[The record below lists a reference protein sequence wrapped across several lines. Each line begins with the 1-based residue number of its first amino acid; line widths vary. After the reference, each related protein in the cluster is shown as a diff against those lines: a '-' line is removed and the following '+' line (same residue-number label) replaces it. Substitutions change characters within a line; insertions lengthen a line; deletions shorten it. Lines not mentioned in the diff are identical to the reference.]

1 MPVAAMRQAVYDF
14 LLVVETVGWVRP
26 GWLEVVRTF
35 PDRGE
40 GAIAAAPGTQ
50 APAMPTPQGVQ
61 PPRTISLFPERMTA
75 AQKKE
80 PPGMT
85 SRDSMLPTFAISDRS
100 KALMV
105 WLGEDALAP
114 LDQVVEILVE
124 IYRMQ
129 RADDVSLQDLLA
141 VVRLRDECET
151 AEIAVSDLRAAVQLT
166 VGLRERGL
174 TLLDDIPTTLAV
186 AKELDEAGLSLKD
199 AVAVARFMKAIKKAG
214 IDPGL
219 PEQLQ
224 AALDRY
230 ASVGYEAKQI
240 SRLASLW
247 ERLRDL
253 GIGLD
258 NLESVVAQ
266 VGRLAELGMNG
277 SAAEALAAA
286 LSLASVPEADRGTV
300 LSNAVHLGQAGVA
313 FAGVQAERRALE
325 EQNQQLQQEQA
336 GLEGALAEKLAEL
349 TRIQQE
355 LDQARAEL
363 DSLRDQARLLDDAI
377 AAGRALQGF
386 LLGNLAPT
394 DEFFTRVEVIR
405 DLRRK
410 GSPTFRDLETWLT
423 AAIQQRVLAF
433 LKRISTLPSMPGG
446 QGTTPKG

>member
-1 MPVAAMRQAVYDF
+1 
-14 LLVVETVGWVRP
+14 
-26 GWLEVVRTF
+26 
-35 PDRGE
+35 
-40 GAIAAAPGTQ
+40 
-50 APAMPTPQGVQ
+50 MPTLQVAH
-61 PPRTISLFPERMTA
+61 PPRTIALFPERMA
-75 AQKKE
+75 SIQKKE
-80 PPGMT
+80 HPGMT

-100 KALMV
+100 KALLV

-129 RADDVSLQDLLA
+129 SADDVSLEDLLA

-151 AEIAVSDLRAAVQLT
+151 AEIAVSDLRTAVELT

-199 AVAVARFMKAIKKAG
+199 AAAVARLMKAMKKAG
-214 IDPGL
+214 INPGL

-230 ASVGYEAKQI
+230 TTLGCDAKQI
-240 SRLASLW
+240 RRLTSLW

-258 NLESVVAQ
+258 DLESVVAQ

-277 SAAEALAAA
+277 SMAEALAAA
-286 LSLASVPEADRGTV
+286 LSLASVAEAERGAV
-300 LSNAVHLGQAGVA
+300 LSNAVQLGQAGVG
-313 FAGVQAERRALE
+313 FTGLQADLHALE
-325 EQNQQLQQEQA
+325 EQNQQLRHEQA
-336 GLEGALAEKLAEL
+336 GLKGALAEESADLS
-349 TRIQQE
+349 RIQQE
-355 LDQARAEL
+355 LDQARTEL
-363 DSLRDQARLLDDAI
+363 DGLRDKAGLLDDAI

-386 LLGNLAPT
+386 LLGNLDAT
-394 DEFFTRVEVIR
+394 DEFFTRVEVLR

-423 AAIQQRVLAF
+423 AAIQQRVLDF
-433 LKRISTLPSMPGG
+433 LKRISTLPPVPSS
-446 QGTTPKG
+446 QGPTPKS

>member
-1 MPVAAMRQAVYDF
+1 
-14 LLVVETVGWVRP
+14 
-26 GWLEVVRTF
+26 
-35 PDRGE
+35 
-40 GAIAAAPGTQ
+40 
-50 APAMPTPQGVQ
+50 
-61 PPRTISLFPERMTA
+61 
-75 AQKKE
+75 
-80 PPGMT
+80 MT

-286 LSLASVPEADRGTV
+286 LSLASVPEADR
-300 LSNAVHLGQAGVA
+300 
-313 FAGVQAERRALE
+313 
-325 EQNQQLQQEQA
+325 QLDR
-336 GLEGALAEKLAEL
+336 G
-349 TRIQQE
+349 
-355 LDQARAEL
+355 
-363 DSLRDQARLLDDAI
+363 
-377 AAGRALQGF
+377 
-386 LLGNLAPT
+386 P
-394 DEFFTRVEVIR
+394 
-405 DLRRK
+405 
-410 GSPTFRDLETWLT
+410 
-423 AAIQQRVLAF
+423 
-433 LKRISTLPSMPGG
+433 
-446 QGTTPKG
+446 

>member
-1 MPVAAMRQAVYDF
+1 
-14 LLVVETVGWVRP
+14 
-26 GWLEVVRTF
+26 
-35 PDRGE
+35 
-40 GAIAAAPGTQ
+40 
-50 APAMPTPQGVQ
+50 
-61 PPRTISLFPERMTA
+61 
-75 AQKKE
+75 
-80 PPGMT
+80 
-85 SRDSMLPTFAISDRS
+85 MLPTFAISDRT

-313 FAGVQAERRALE
+313 FAGVQAELHALKD
-325 EQNQQLQQEQA
+325 QNQQLQQEQA
-336 GLEGALAEKLAEL
+336 GLEGALAEESAGL

-355 LDQARAEL
+355 LDQARTQL
-363 DSLRDQARLLDDAI
+363 DGLRDQARLLDDAI
-377 AAGRALQGF
+377 AAARALQGF
-386 LLGNLAPT
+386 LLGNLAAT